1 MYLSNTEREAL
12 FLTGY
17 TDPEPW
23 MVAQAIEQA
32 KQRGTYIAGEEALLL
47 RLAEAEEY
55 EARIQAARDE
65 AAQTEPAQAEPVEEP
80 QEEAPSEAP
89 DESPAESTEAAAAGE
104 ESADPVAPAVL
115 SLASLDC
122 PLPFDPGPELAD
134 APEAPNDE
142 DFTSYTKAEL
152 IDYAFDMFGRTLDP
166 AKRKDSLIAEVQA
179 LVDAGS

>member
-1 MYLSNTEREAL
+1 VYLSNTEREAL
-12 FLTGY
+12 FLTGC

-32 KQRGTYIAGEEALLL
+32 KQRGTYIQGEESLLL

-55 EARIQAARDE
+55 EARMQAARDE
-65 AAQTEPAQAEPVEEP
+65 AAQAEPVQAEPAEEP

-89 DESPAESTEAAAAGE
+89 DESPAESAEAAAVAE
-104 ESADPVAPAVL
+104 ESVDPVAPAVL

-122 PLPFDPGPELAD
+122 PLPFDPGPEPAAD
-134 APEAPNDE
+134 Q

-152 IDYAFDMFGRTLDP
+152 IDYAFDMFGKTLDP

>member
-32 KQRGTYIAGEEALLL
+32 KQRGTYVPGEEALLL

-55 EARIQAARDE
+55 EARMQAARD
-65 AAQTEPAQAEPVEEP
+65 AAVQAEPVQEP
-80 QEEAPSEAP
+80 QEEASIEAP
-89 DESPAESTEAAAAGE
+89 DESPAESTEAAAVAE
-104 ESADPVAPAVL
+104 ESADPVEPAVL

-134 APEAPNDE
+134 VPEAPNDE

-152 IDYAFDMFGRTLDP
+152 INYAFDMFGKTLDP
-166 AKRKDSLIAEVQA
+166 AKRKDSLIAEVLA